1 MTGLHGLIGVLAALR
16 QRDETGDGQHVEV
29 SLLASALSG
38 LVNQSGAFAAAGV
51 VPHRMGNAHPS
62 VYPYQAMPTKDR
74 DVIIAAAND
83 RQFRSLCEV
92 LGIAEVADDPRFR
105 LNADRTAN
113 RAELHPLLSRSCA
126 SGRPTTCSSPSTG
139 PGCRAV
145 RSTRSARAC
154 SSPSGS
160 AWTRSSPSAARST
173 RSATRSRSAAAQLR
187 YDSPPPTLG
196 EHSDEIR
203 RWLTAPSS

>member
-1 MTGLHGLIGVLAALR
+1 MLAALR
-16 QRDETGDGQHVEV
+16 QRDETGEGQHVEV

-38 LVNQSGAFAAAGV
+38 LVNQSGAYAAAGV

-113 RAELHPLLSRSCA
+113 RAELHPLLLEKLRQWSADDLFLALNRA
-126 SGRPTTCSSPSTG
+126 G
-139 PGCRAV
+139 RAV
-145 RSTRSARAC
+145 RSDQLDRR
-154 SSPSGS
+154 G
-160 AWTRSSPSAARST
+160 R
-173 RSATRSRSAAAQLR
+173 ATRRTARPRPDRRRRRRDRRDPQPDHVRQRASCATTR
-187 YDSPPPTLG
+187 PPPTLG

-203 RWLTAPSS
+203 RWLSDPPPTV